1 MIIART
7 PVRVSL
13 LGGGTDYPDFFRKYG
28 GQTLGL
34 TINKYSYVTVSRL
47 ERFFDYNIRV
57 SYSITELVKTVDEI
71 KHPSVRECLK
81 FLNIEDGIEINYVG
95 DLPSRTGLGS
105 SSSFTVTLL
114 HALHAFKGEFVTR
127 EQLAEEA
134 VYVEQELIRERVG
147 VQDQYTCA
155 IGGLLHLLIER
166 SGRVTPEPVP
176 LRKERL
182 REFRNHL
189 MLFYTGLQRY
199 ANKVLEEQISNI
211 RENKINDKLQIL
223 YDLVDQGVS
232 VLTGSGSLLEFGDLL
247 NTAWEIKRT
256 LSSKVTNPRI
266 DEWYEKARRAGA
278 IGGKLLGAGGGGFL
292 LFFVPPN
299 KKARVRSV
307 LSSLKE
313 VEFDLER
320 DGSRLIFYNPN

>member
-155 IGGLLHLLIER
+155 IGGLLHLLIEK
-166 SGRVTPEPVP
+166 SGKVVP
-176 LRKERL
+176 GPIPLGRERM

-199 ANKVLEEQISNI
+199 ANEVLEEQIENI
-211 RENKINDKLQIL
+211 KRERINDKLKIL
-223 YDLVDQGVS
+223 YELVSQGIE
-232 VLTGSGSLLEFGDLL
+232 VLTNGNGILDFGDLL

-256 LSSKVTNPRI
+256 LSSKITNPRI
-266 DEWYEKARRAGA
+266 DEWYERAKRAGA

-292 LFFVPPN
+292 LLFVPPE
-299 KKARVRSV
+299 KRTFVRNA
-307 LSSLKE
+307 LSDLRE
-313 VEFDLER
+313 VNFDFEY
-320 DGSRLIFYNPN
+320 DGSRIIFYNPS